1 MFVRLP
7 LRDPARNQKWQPSM
21 SNISDSSSPQGAGRP
36 GVEQQLAW
44 RMKKTKMNKA
54 WGSKKNKASKKY
66 YAGIPNPP

>member
-1 MFVRLP
+1 LAEV
-7 LRDPARNQKWQPSM
+7 A
-21 SNISDSSSPQGAGRP
+21 
-36 GVEQQLAW
+36 VEQQLGW